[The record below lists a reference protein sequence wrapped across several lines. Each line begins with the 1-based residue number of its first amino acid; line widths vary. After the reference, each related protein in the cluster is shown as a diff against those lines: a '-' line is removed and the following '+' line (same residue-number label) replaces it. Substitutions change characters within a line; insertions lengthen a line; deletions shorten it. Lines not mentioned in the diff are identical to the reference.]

1 MTATSIRA
9 LIDTSVFIAAESGR
23 RLDIGALPEGSTASV
38 ITFAELTAGVLR
50 ASDIATRSRRLAT
63 VAQLRS
69 MELLPV
75 TELEVLHLFCERSFG
90 HGRSLTIEK
99 RHRNCMA
106 ISVIRDGIYL
116 SAEAFPCQSVWRE
129 SSQCCDAAGIFSAGR
144 P

>member
-1 MTATSIRA
+1 VTATSIRA

-23 RLDIGALPEGSTASV
+23 RLDIDALPEGSTASV

-75 TELEVLHLFCERSFG
+75 TETVAGHWARLRVLLAEQQRRLNVNDLWIAATAAAHGLPIVTQDADFDVLAEVG
-90 HGRSLTIEK
+90 GIE
-99 RHRNCMA
+99 
-106 ISVIRDGIYL
+106 VIR
-116 SAEAFPCQSVWRE
+116 V
-129 SSQCCDAAGIFSAGR
+129 
-144 P
+144 

>member
-23 RLDIGALPEGSTASV
+23 RLDIDALPEGSTASV

-75 TELEVLHLFCERSFG
+75 TETVAGHWARLRVLLAEQQRRLNVNDLWIAATAAAHGVPIVTQDADFDVLAEVG
-90 HGRSLTIEK
+90 GIE
-99 RHRNCMA
+99 
-106 ISVIRDGIYL
+106 VIR
-116 SAEAFPCQSVWRE
+116 V
-129 SSQCCDAAGIFSAGR
+129 
-144 P
+144 

>member
-9 LIDTSVFIAAESGR
+9 LIDTSVFVAAESGR
-23 RLDIGALPEGSTASV
+23 RLDIDALPEGSTASV

-75 TELEVLHLFCERSFG
+75 TETVAGHWARLRVLLAEQQRRLNVNDLWIAATAAAHGVPIVTQDADFDVLAEVG
-90 HGRSLTIEK
+90 GIQD
-99 RHRNCMA
+99 
-106 ISVIRDGIYL
+106 IR
-116 SAEAFPCQSVWRE
+116 V
-129 SSQCCDAAGIFSAGR
+129 
-144 P
+144 

>member
-23 RLDIGALPEGSTASV
+23 RLDIDALPDGSTASV
-38 ITFAELTAGVLR
+38 ITFAELAAGVLR

-75 TELEVLHLFCERSFG
+75 TETVAGHWARLRVLLAEQQRRVNVNDLWIAATAAAHGIPVVTQDADFDVLAEVG
-90 HGRSLTIEK
+90 GIE
-99 RHRNCMA
+99 
-106 ISVIRDGIYL
+106 VIR
-116 SAEAFPCQSVWRE
+116 V
-129 SSQCCDAAGIFSAGR
+129 
-144 P
+144 

>member
-1 MTATSIRA
+1 VTATSIRA

-23 RLDIGALPEGSTASV
+23 RLDIDALPEGSTASV

-75 TELEVLHLFCERSFG
+75 TETVAGHWARLRVLLAEQRRRVNVNDLWIAATAAAHGLPVLTQDADFDVLAEVG
-90 HGRSLTIEK
+90 GIE
-99 RHRNCMA
+99 
-106 ISVIRDGIYL
+106 VIR
-116 SAEAFPCQSVWRE
+116 V
-129 SSQCCDAAGIFSAGR
+129 
-144 P
+144 

>member
-23 RLDIGALPEGSTASV
+23 RLDIDALPEGSTASV

-75 TELEVLHLFCERSFG
+75 TETVAGHWARLRVLLAEQQRRVNVNDLWIAATAAAHGIPVVTQDADFDVLAEVG
-90 HGRSLTIEK
+90 GIE
-99 RHRNCMA
+99 
-106 ISVIRDGIYL
+106 VIR
-116 SAEAFPCQSVWRE
+116 V
-129 SSQCCDAAGIFSAGR
+129 
-144 P
+144 

>member
-23 RLDIGALPEGSTASV
+23 RLDIDALPEGSTASV

-75 TELEVLHLFCERSFG
+75 TETVAGHWARLRVLLAEQQRRLNVNDLWIAATAAAHGLPIVTQDADFDVLAEVG
-90 HGRSLTIEK
+90 GIE
-99 RHRNCMA
+99 
-106 ISVIRDGIYL
+106 VIR
-116 SAEAFPCQSVWRE
+116 V
-129 SSQCCDAAGIFSAGR
+129 
-144 P
+144 

>member
-1 MTATSIRA
+1 VTATSIRA

-23 RLDIGALPEGSTASV
+23 RLDIDALPEGSTASV

-75 TELEVLHLFCERSFG
+75 TETVAGHWARLRVLLAEQQRRLNVNDLWIAATAAAHGLPIVTQDADFDVLAEVG
-90 HGRSLTIEK
+90 GIQ
-99 RHRNCMA
+99 
-106 ISVIRDGIYL
+106 VIR
-116 SAEAFPCQSVWRE
+116 V
-129 SSQCCDAAGIFSAGR
+129 
-144 P
+144 

>member
-23 RLDIGALPEGSTASV
+23 RLDIDALPEGSTASV

-75 TELEVLHLFCERSFG
+75 TETVAGHWARLRVLLAEQQRRLNVNDLWIAATAAAHGVPIVTQDADFDVLAEVG
-90 HGRSLTIEK
+90 GIQD
-99 RHRNCMA
+99 
-106 ISVIRDGIYL
+106 IR
-116 SAEAFPCQSVWRE
+116 V
-129 SSQCCDAAGIFSAGR
+129 
-144 P
+144 

>member
-9 LIDTSVFIAAESGR
+9 LIDTSVFVAAESGR

-75 TELEVLHLFCERSFG
+75 TETVAGHWARLRVLLAEQQRRLNVNDLWIAATAAAHGVPIVTQDADFDVLAEVG
-90 HGRSLTIEK
+90 GIQ
-99 RHRNCMA
+99 
-106 ISVIRDGIYL
+106 VIR
-116 SAEAFPCQSVWRE
+116 V
-129 SSQCCDAAGIFSAGR
+129 
-144 P
+144 

>member
-1 MTATSIRA
+1 VTATSIRA

-23 RLDIGALPEGSTASV
+23 RLDIDALPEGSTASV

-75 TELEVLHLFCERSFG
+75 TETVAGHWARLRVLLAEQQRRLNVNDLWIAATAAAHGVPIVTQDADFDVLAEVG
-90 HGRSLTIEK
+90 GIQ
-99 RHRNCMA
+99 
-106 ISVIRDGIYL
+106 VIR
-116 SAEAFPCQSVWRE
+116 V
-129 SSQCCDAAGIFSAGR
+129 
-144 P
+144 

>member
-9 LIDTSVFIAAESGR
+9 LIDTSVFVAAESGR
-23 RLDIGALPEGSTASV
+23 RLDIDALPEGSTASV

-75 TELEVLHLFCERSFG
+75 TETVAGHWARLRVLLAEQQRRLNVNDLWIAATAAAHGVPIVTQDADFDVLAEVG
-90 HGRSLTIEK
+90 GIE
-99 RHRNCMA
+99 
-106 ISVIRDGIYL
+106 VIR
-116 SAEAFPCQSVWRE
+116 V
-129 SSQCCDAAGIFSAGR
+129 
-144 P
+144 

>member
-23 RLDIGALPEGSTASV
+23 RLDIDALPEGSTASV

-75 TELEVLHLFCERSFG
+75 TETVAGHWARLRVLLAEQQRRLNVNDLWIAATAAAHGVPIVTQDADFDVLAEVG
-90 HGRSLTIEK
+90 GIQ
-99 RHRNCMA
+99 
-106 ISVIRDGIYL
+106 VIR
-116 SAEAFPCQSVWRE
+116 V
-129 SSQCCDAAGIFSAGR
+129 
-144 P
+144 

>member
-75 TELEVLHLFCERSFG
+75 TETVAGHWARLRVLLAEQQRRLNVNDLWIAATAAAHGVPIVTQDADFDVLAEVG
-90 HGRSLTIEK
+90 GIQ
-99 RHRNCMA
+99 
-106 ISVIRDGIYL
+106 VIR
-116 SAEAFPCQSVWRE
+116 V
-129 SSQCCDAAGIFSAGR
+129 
-144 P
+144 

>member
-1 MTATSIRA
+1 VTATSIRA

-23 RLDIGALPEGSTASV
+23 RLDIDALPEGSTASV

-75 TELEVLHLFCERSFG
+75 TETVAGHWSRLRVLLAEQQRRLNVNDLWIAATAAAHGLPIVTQDADFDVLAEVG
-90 HGRSLTIEK
+90 GIE
-99 RHRNCMA
+99 
-106 ISVIRDGIYL
+106 VI
-116 SAEAFPCQSVWRE
+116 QV
-129 SSQCCDAAGIFSAGR
+129 
-144 P
+144 

>member
-23 RLDIGALPEGSTASV
+23 RLDIDALPEGSTASV

-75 TELEVLHLFCERSFG
+75 TETVAGHWARLRVLLAEQQRRLNVNDLWIAATAAAHGLPIVTQDADFDVLAEVG
-90 HGRSLTIEK
+90 GIE
-99 RHRNCMA
+99 
-106 ISVIRDGIYL
+106 VI
-116 SAEAFPCQSVWRE
+116 QV
-129 SSQCCDAAGIFSAGR
+129 
-144 P
+144 

>member
-9 LIDTSVFIAAESGR
+9 LIDTSVFVAAESGR
-23 RLDIGALPEGSTASV
+23 RLDIDALPEGSTASV

-75 TELEVLHLFCERSFG
+75 TETVAGHWARLRVLLAEQQRRLNVNDLWIAATAAAHGLPIVTQDADFDVLAEVG
-90 HGRSLTIEK
+90 GIQ
-99 RHRNCMA
+99 
-106 ISVIRDGIYL
+106 VIR
-116 SAEAFPCQSVWRE
+116 V
-129 SSQCCDAAGIFSAGR
+129 
-144 P
+144 

>member
-23 RLDIGALPEGSTASV
+23 RLDIDALPEGSTASV

-75 TELEVLHLFCERSFG
+75 TETVAGHWARLRVLLAEQRRRVNVNDLWIAATAAAHGLPVLTQDADFDVLAEVG
-90 HGRSLTIEK
+90 GIE
-99 RHRNCMA
+99 
-106 ISVIRDGIYL
+106 VIR
-116 SAEAFPCQSVWRE
+116 V
-129 SSQCCDAAGIFSAGR
+129 
-144 P
+144 

>member
-23 RLDIGALPEGSTASV
+23 RLDIDALPEGSTASV
-38 ITFAELTAGVLR
+38 VTFAELTAGVLR

-75 TELEVLHLFCERSFG
+75 TETVAGHWARLRVLLAEQQRRLNVNDLWIAATAAAHGVPIVTQDADFDVLAEVG
-90 HGRSLTIEK
+90 GIQ
-99 RHRNCMA
+99 
-106 ISVIRDGIYL
+106 VIR
-116 SAEAFPCQSVWRE
+116 V
-129 SSQCCDAAGIFSAGR
+129 
-144 P
+144 

>member
-23 RLDIGALPEGSTASV
+23 RLDIDALPDGSTASV
-38 ITFAELTAGVLR
+38 ITFAELAAGVLR

-75 TELEVLHLFCERSFG
+75 TETVAGHWARLRVLLAEQQRRLNVNDLWIAATAAAHGLPIVTQDADFDVLAEVG
-90 HGRSLTIEK
+90 GIE
-99 RHRNCMA
+99 
-106 ISVIRDGIYL
+106 VIR
-116 SAEAFPCQSVWRE
+116 V
-129 SSQCCDAAGIFSAGR
+129 
-144 P
+144 